1 VGVGDSAL
9 RLDRTAIPGD
19 TGHQIKNGIRS
30 CDYAIAVL
38 DGLRPNVL
46 YELGLAHAYGKRTIL
61 INRAGTLE
69 GNAAPFDLALQ
80 QRLEYRTLEA
90 SLVDRLKNAIKS
102 LPPG

>member
-1 VGVGDSAL
+1 M
-9 RLDRTAIPGD
+9 
-19 TGHQIKNGIRS
+19 
-30 CDYAIAVL
+30 
-38 DGLRPNVL
+38 L

-61 INRAGTLE
+61 MNRVGTLE
-69 GNAAPFDLALQ
+69 GSASPFDLALQ